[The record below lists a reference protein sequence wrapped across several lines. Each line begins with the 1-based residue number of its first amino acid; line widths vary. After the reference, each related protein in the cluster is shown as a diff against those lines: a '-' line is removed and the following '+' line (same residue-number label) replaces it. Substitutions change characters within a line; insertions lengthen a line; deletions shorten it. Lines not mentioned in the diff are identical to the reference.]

1 MCINLC
7 INCSILQE
15 ITNPVSDEEGKLL
28 SLVKMGYTMDEA
40 SIAIERC
47 GAYFIVMWIL
57 KWLSCVLLIFPVHD
71 DRL

>member
-1 MCINLC
+1 
-7 INCSILQE
+7 
-15 ITNPVSDEEGKLL
+15 VSDEDEKLL
-28 SLVKMGYTMDEA
+28 SLVKMGYTRDEA

-57 KWLSCVLLIFPVHD
+57 KCLSCVLLIIPVHD